1 VVALDGEREVEIKR
15 GQRATIR
22 LAAEGPVVVDVNHTM
37 TWAMRNRILAP
48 ENEKNPL
55 AIQSL

>member
-1 VVALDGEREVEIKR
+1 
-15 GQRATIR
+15 
-22 LAAEGPVVVDVNHTM
+22 VVVDVNHTM
-37 TWAMRNRILAP
+37 TWAMQNRILAP